1 MRAMIDIPPSWSHSV
16 EQLLRHR
23 WRKILVIGAGDRGK
37 STYCHVLCEHLLTAG
52 HTVALVD
59 ADIGQKDIGPPA
71 AITLGY
77 PTLGQP
83 LMQTSPAGWY
93 FVGAVSPVRHL
104 LPMVVGT
111 QQLVAQAQAQRV
123 VVNTTGLVHGV
134 GRILKAFVIE
144 VVRPDIIVAIA
155 RGRELSAVLAPYR
168 HVRTFR
174 LTPSDQARL
183 KTREQRRMNRE
194 RAFARYFAAA
204 SEVTLPW
211 RQVQLQRTLL
221 FSGTRV
227 PSGRGRYA
235 ERTAEGLLAI
245 ADTNTPHVSDV
256 TVIPTGFECHL
267 LCGVADGRGRGL
279 GLAILSHIDW
289 ERETLTCVTPVPA
302 GHLRLLQLG
311 DMYVRP
317 DGQEVEGRR
326 PREG

>member
-1 MRAMIDIPPSWSHSV
+1 MKAVGIVGARAMIDIPPSWSRSV
-16 EQLLRHR
+16 EHILRHR

-59 ADIGQKDIGPPA
+59 ADIGQKDVGPPA

-83 LMQTSPAGWY
+83 LKHTSPAGWY
-93 FVGAVSPVRHL
+93 FVGAVSPIRHL

-111 QQLVAQAQAQRV
+111 QQLIEQAQAQRV

-134 GRILKAFVIE
+134 GRVLKAFVIE
-144 VVRPDIIVAIA
+144 AVRPDVIVAIA

-168 HVRTFR
+168 HARTFR
-174 LTPSDQARL
+174 LPPSEQARL
-183 KTREQRRMNRE
+183 KTREQRRANRE
-194 RAFARYFAAA
+194 RAFATYFAAA
-204 SEVTLPW
+204 HALTLPW

-227 PSGRGRYA
+227 PQADVRYA

-245 ADTNTPHVSDV
+245 ADTDAPHLPDV
-256 TVIPTGFECHL
+256 TVIPTGFERHL
-267 LCGVADGRGRGL
+267 LCGVADGRGRGI

-289 ERETLTCVTPVPA
+289 DRNADMHHPRAYRAPA
-302 GHLRLLQLG
+302 SPPARG
-311 DMYVRP
+311 YVCAP
-317 DGQEVEGRR
+317 
-326 PREG
+326 

>member
-1 MRAMIDIPPSWSHSV
+1 MIDIPPSWSRSV
-16 EQLLRHR
+16 EHILRHR

-37 STYCHVLCEHLLTAG
+37 STYCHFLCEHLLTAE

-83 LMQTSPAGWY
+83 LKHTSPAGWY

-111 QQLVAQAQAQRV
+111 QQLIEQAQAQRV

-134 GRILKAFVIE
+134 GRVLKAFVIE
-144 VVRPDIIVAIA
+144 AVRPDVIVAIA

-168 HVRTFR
+168 HVRTLR
-174 LTPSDQARL
+174 LTPSEQARL
-183 KTREQRRMNRE
+183 KSREQRRLNRE
-194 RAFARYFAAA
+194 QAFARYFAQAH
-204 SEVTLPW
+204 EVTLSW
-211 RQVQLQRTLL
+211 RHVQLQRTIL

-227 PSGRGRYA
+227 PQADVPYA

-245 ADTNTPHVSDV
+245 IDPDAGHVSDA
-256 TVIPTGFECHL
+256 TVIPTGFERHL
-267 LCGVADGRGRGL
+267 LCGVADGRGRGI
-279 GLAILSHIDW
+279 GLAILASIDW
-289 ERETLTCVTPVPA
+289 DRETLTCVTPVPA
-302 GHLRLLQLG
+302 EHLRLLQLG
-311 DMYVRP
+311 DIYVRR
-317 DGQEVEGRR
+317 DGQEVERR
-326 PREG
+326 RAQGI

>member
-1 MRAMIDIPPSWSHSV
+1 MIDIPPSWSHSV
-16 EQLLRHR
+16 EQILRHR
-23 WRKILVIGAGDRGK
+23 WRKILVIGTGDRGK
-37 STYCHVLCEHLLTAG
+37 STYCHVLCEHILTAG

-59 ADIGQKDIGPPA
+59 ADIGQKDVGPPA

-83 LMQTSPAGWY
+83 LQQTSPAGWY

-111 QQLVAQAQAQRV
+111 QQLIEQAQAQRV
-123 VVNTTGLVHGV
+123 VINTTGLVHGV

-144 VVRPDIIVAIA
+144 AVRPDVIVAIA
-155 RGRELSAVLAPYR
+155 HGRELSAVLAPYR
-168 HVRTFR
+168 YVRIFR
-174 LTPSDQARL
+174 LTPSAHARL
-183 KTREQRRMNRE
+183 KTREQRRVNRE

-211 RQVQLQRTLL
+211 RHVQLQRTLL

-227 PSGRGRYA
+227 PQADVRYA

-245 ADTNTPHVSDV
+245 ADTHTRPVPDI
-256 TVIPTGFECHL
+256 TVIPTGFERHL
-267 LCGVADGRGRGL
+267 LCGVADGRGRGV
-279 GLAILSHIDW
+279 GLASLSHIDW
-289 ERETLTCVTPVPA
+289 DRETLTCITPVPA
-302 GHLRLLQLG
+302 EHLRLLQLG

-317 DGQEVEGRR
+317 DGQEVERRR
-326 PREG
+326 PQGM

>member
-1 MRAMIDIPPSWSHSV
+1 MIDIPPSWSRSV
-16 EQLLRHR
+16 EQILRHR

-77 PTLGQP
+77 PTLGQA
-83 LMQTSPAGWY
+83 LKQTSPTGWY

-111 QQLVAQAQAQRV
+111 EQLIGQAQAQRV

-134 GRILKAFVIE
+134 GRVLKAFVIE
-144 VVRPDIIVAIA
+144 AVRPDVIVAIT

-168 HVRTFR
+168 HTRTFR
-174 LTPSDQARL
+174 LTPSEQARL
-183 KTREQRRMNRE
+183 KSREQRRLNRE
-194 RAFARYFAAA
+194 QAFARYFAAA
-204 SEVTLPW
+204 REVTLPW
-211 RQVQLQRTLL
+211 RHVQLQRTLL

-227 PSGRGRYA
+227 PQAGAHYA

-245 ADTNTPHVSDV
+245 ADTDTRHVSDV
-256 TVIPTGFECHL
+256 TVIPTGFERHL

-289 ERETLTCVTPVPA
+289 ERETLTCITPAPA
-302 GHLRLLQLG
+302 EHLRILQLG

-317 DGQEVEGRR
+317 DGQEVERRR